1 MDDTV
6 LLRYLDGE
14 LDGAEAAEVD
24 ERLRT
29 DPRRKRRAAELRAVE
44 AAYSSTQEIM
54 PAARR
59 ICPEVNS

>member
-1 MDDTV
+1 MMDDTV

-29 DPRRKRRAAELRAVE
+29 EPRRKRRAAELRAV
-44 AAYSSTQEIM
+44 
-54 PAARR
+54 
-59 ICPEVNS
+59 